1 MALLVSQQLQRKFF
15 SCRRLRVLRWCKKN
29 QLMIASTTCTRRSAI
44 ASGRDLAW
52 GEKDLLLT
60 HSSVFFL
67 CPFLLSGMTAVTV
80 SESPFVT
87 ALPRPHIS
95 DVVTARATRTRRRSR
110 LSPVGRRGH
119 RKSGSASV
127 GDTVQLVGPARIS
140 PTPAAARGQACRSDR
155 H

>member
-29 QLMIASTTCTRRSAI
+29 PLMIASATCTRRSAT

-52 GEKDLLLT
+52 GERDLLLT

-87 ALPRPHIS
+87 ALPRHHIS
-95 DVVTARATRTRRRSR
+95 DVVTARATRTRRRRSR
-110 LSPVGRRGH
+110 LSPAGRRGH

-127 GDTVQLVGPARIS
+127 GVTVGPARIS
-140 PTPAAARGQACRSDR
+140 PGRRRRPRPGAKPE
-155 H
+155 